1 MKKRTSILLGVIVFM
16 FGLLFLLPSTPG
28 MKPSRLSK
36 NLPEDFENW
45 LGVPRE
51 PGELEKKVL
60 AKDTEFRRMEYRDKN
75 RKSPSIEA
83 SIVFSGKNLSQSI
96 HRPEV
101 CFRAQGWTFVH
112 ENYLSLDGIL
122 PDGHL
127 LPVKEMICKRP
138 AMMGSAEEGGVP
150 TPYLNKDGEQVFLWR
165 VFYYTFF
172 GHEEIVA
179 GHYERTLSDMK
190 DRLIGGY
197 DQRWAY
203 ATFSSFI
210 TSKYADQG
218 LVSPDVETFDENET
232 KVLLVDF
239 LKELLPKI
247 VADPGQGYDESLVN
261 GEDLGL

>member
-1 MKKRTSILLGVIVFM
+1 MNKRLSILFGFIALA

-36 NLPEDFENW
+36 NLPEDFGNW
-45 LGVPRE
+45 SGIPRE

-60 AKDTEFRRMEYRDKN
+60 AKDTEFRRIEYRDKN
-75 RKSPSIEA
+75 SRLPPIET

-101 CFRAQGWTFVH
+101 CFRAQGWTFVQ
-112 ENYLSLDGIL
+112 ENYLSLEGVLVDGQI
-122 PDGHL
+122 
-127 LPVKEMICKRP
+127 LPVKEMVCKRP
-138 AMMGSAEEGGVP
+138 AMMNPEVEGDPPV
-150 TPYLNKDGEQVFLWR
+150 PYLNDKGEQVFLWR

-172 GHEEIVA
+172 GHEDIVS
-179 GHYERTLSDMK
+179 GHYQRTFSDMK
-190 DRLIGGY
+190 DRLIKGY

-218 LVSPDVETFDENET
+218 LVSSNIKTFDESET
-232 KVLLVDF
+232 KGLLVDF
-239 LKELLPKI
+239 LKDLLPMI
-247 VADPGQGYDESLVN
+247 VAQSGQGYDETLAN
-261 GEDLGL
+261 GENLGL